1 MTSDQLF
8 SSNINIVTGRASPS
22 YIINGESIA
31 VVDVCFPSDAKTI
44 LTFVKS
50 TLGRDVTDIKFII
63 LTHSHIDHVNGAD
76 YLVDKTGATIVAHKN
91 AQKYLTGKK
100 AIPSAKFHKLW
111 EFLGFLRKYS
121 FPRPSLTDIF
131 IMPWSGIPVIKKGIR
146 SKDMQWVVD
155 GDNLPGYPEW
165 KVIHTPGH
173 TDDCICLYNAKQ
185 KSLITGDTIINLQ
198 GEMVLNPLLKLNSDA
213 LAESFNKLKQL
224 EVDNIF
230 PGWGPPVFGKD
241 ILDCVSTDTLGEYA
255 IE

>member
-8 SSNINIVTGRASPS
+8 PSNINIVTGRASPS
-22 YIINGESIA
+22 YVIDGESIA

-76 YLVDKTGATIVAHKN
+76 YLVDKTGAILVAHEN
-91 AQKYLTGKK
+91 AKKYLTGNK

-131 IMPWSGIPVIKKGIR
+131 IMPWSGVPIIKKGIR
-146 SKDMQWVVD
+146 SKDIQWVAD
-155 GDNLPGYPEW
+155 GDNLPDHPEW

-173 TDDCICLYNAKQ
+173 TDDSICLYNARQ
-185 KSLITGDTIINLQ
+185 KSLITGDTIVNLQ
-198 GEMVLNPLLKLNSDA
+198 GELVLNPLLKLDNDA
-213 LAESFNKLKQL
+213 LAESLNKLKQL
-224 EVDNIF
+224 KVDNIY
-230 PGWGPPVFGKD
+230 PGWGPPVSGKD
-241 ILDCVSTDTLGEYA
+241 ILGRVSTDTLSE
-255 IE
+255 